1 MAFPKVRGLVNGTE
15 ITQRTNKHTHTQLQN
30 YSEERSRLEEGGF
43 LTTIFSEFEKYEVK
57 HQPTLQTV
65 LFSQPLLADRS
76 APYEHC

>member
-1 MAFPKVRGLVNGTE
+1 MGLKSHRE
-15 ITQRTNKHTHTQLQN
+15 QTNTHTQLQN

-65 LFSQPLLADRS
+65 LFFAATPR
-76 APYEHC
+76 